1 MNPIVRLAV
10 MLPLAT
16 PAAAQAPQSANKW
29 RGTTASRGATASL
42 GATSGP
48 APGTLRAG
56 IQVRHLPDAVGLT
69 GNLGGLDGIKR
80 LGPTYRFA
88 LHVHLAR

>member
-1 MNPIVRLAV
+1 MKPIVCRAAI
-10 MLPLAT
+10 LPLAT
-16 PAAAQAPQSANKW
+16 PAAAQAPRSADM
-29 RGTTASRGATASL
+29 RRVATASL

-56 IQVRHLPDAVGLT
+56 IQVRHLPDAVGPT

-88 LHVHLAR
+88 LDVHLAR